1 MTASVEKMGRR
12 PYDSRDR
19 LIAAMSHLMSERGY
33 TATSPRMVLDRAGLG
48 KGSLYHHFDTKQD
61 LGLAAIETMRP
72 RHVRSLAKF
81 LDDQPSASDYLAHPL
96 TVTFDKRDGQALIR
110 LLADP
115 TVGASPELGAAVKQW
130 LADIQAAGVN
140 ALRTDEHD
148 QKKPRLAGELTSIVR
163 ARSAT
168 VLGHA
173 LLGLSSWIPL
183 TPDQTP

>member
-1 MTASVEKMGRR
+1 MTVTVEKMGRR

-48 KGSLYHHFDTKQD
+48 KGSLYHHFDTKQG

-72 RHVRSLAKF
+72 RHVRFLAKF
-81 LDDQPSASDYLAHPL
+81 LDDQPSASDYLAHAL

-115 TVGASPELGAAVKQW
+115 TVGTSQELSHGARASDPNRYRGRSPR
-130 LADIQAAGVN
+130 
-140 ALRTDEHD
+140 RTGRDHRVRD
-148 QKKPRLAGELTSIVR
+148 QRNPSCR
-163 ARSAT
+163 
-168 VLGHA
+168 
-173 LLGLSSWIPL
+173 
-183 TPDQTP
+183 